1 MSTEKKY
8 YKLKLCN
15 FYEKHGKCTKGKDC
29 NYAHGKDDLKD
40 FKKECVNGLKCFKKN
55 CLFLHPENWNYEN
68 NIKICE
74 YYLNGYCINEDKCK
88 FKHIKENKEV
98 ENDHEEIKN
107 DENININENNLLKN
121 IDINN
126 NDEFPELK
134 ENISLD
140 IIKTDDNIFEEEND
154 DCLNI
159 NYNVNKNENNEF
171 QDVNQKYNSSP
182 DIEIFV
188 NGIKND
194 MLNIN
199 TENNNDNDENEI
211 EKLLNNLKI
220 DFEKYNKE
228 LKLKIDETFIED
240 KNINIDMKLSLNKIM
255 SKIDLLK
262 NNYQDII
269 KEI

>member
-15 FYEKHGKCTKGKDC
+15 FYEKHGKCTKGDNC

-40 FKKECVNGLKCFKKN
+40 FKKECINGLKCFKKD

-68 NIKICE
+68 NIRICE
-74 YYLNGYCINEDKCK
+74 YYLNGYCVNEDNCD
-88 FKHIKENKEV
+88 FKHINENQKVEEIKDV
-98 ENDHEEIKN
+98 ENNYEEIKN
-107 DENININENNLLKN
+107 DLLKK

-134 ENISLD
+134 DNISPD
-140 IIKTDDNIFEEEND
+140 IIKTDDYIIEEEKKNS
-154 DCLNI
+154 LNI
-159 NYNVNKNENNEF
+159 NYNVNEIEN
-171 QDVNQKYNSSP
+171 KPSP

-188 NGIKND
+188 NGFKND

-199 TENNNDNDENEI
+199 PENNNKINDFNEI
-211 EKLLNNLKI
+211 ENLINKLKK
-220 DFEKYNKE
+220 DFIKYNKE
-228 LKLKIDETFIED
+228 LKDKIDETFIKD
-240 KNINIDMKLSLNKIM
+240 KNVNIDMKMALNKIM
-255 SKIDLLK
+255 SKIVLLE

-269 KEI
+269 KK

>member
-1 MSTEKKY
+1 MSTEIKY
-8 YKLKLCN
+8 YKLKLCD
-15 FYEKHGKCTKGKDC
+15 FYEKHGKCTKGNDC

-40 FKKECVNGLKCFKKN
+40 FKKECVNGLKCFKKD
-55 CLFLHPENWNYEN
+55 CSFLHPKNWNYEN
-68 NIKICE
+68 NIRICE
-74 YYLNGYCINEDKCK
+74 YYLNGYCINEDNCK
-88 FKHIKENKEV
+88 FKHIKKNEDV
-98 ENDHEEIKN
+98 ENNYEEMKN
-107 DENININENNLLKN
+107 DENYNINENNLLKN

-126 NDEFPELK
+126 NDEFPKLK
-134 ENISLD
+134 ENIS
-140 IIKTDDNIFEEEND
+140 TDMKKINDDIFEDEKMES
-154 DCLNI
+154 
-159 NYNVNKNENNEF
+159 
-171 QDVNQKYNSSP
+171 QDVNIKYNPSP

-199 TENNNDNDENEI
+199 LENNNKDNKFSEI
-211 EKLLNNLKI
+211 EKLINNLKI
-220 DFEKYNKE
+220 DFLKYNKE

-269 KEI
+269 KENYI

>member
-15 FYEKHGKCTKGKDC
+15 FYEKHGKCTKGDDC

-40 FKKECVNGLKCFKKN
+40 FRKECVNGLKCFKKD

-88 FKHIKENKEV
+88 FKHIKENEEV
-98 ENDHEEIKN
+98 ENNYEETKN
-107 DENININENNLLKN
+107 DENININ
-121 IDINN
+121 INN

-134 ENISLD
+134 ENISPD
-140 IIKTDDNIFEEEND
+140 IIKMNDNIFEEEKKSN
-154 DCLNI
+154 LNI
-159 NYNVNKNENNEF
+159 IYNVNNNENM
-171 QDVNQKYNSSP
+171 KYNLSP

-199 TENNNDNDENEI
+199 PENNNKDNDFNEI
-211 EKLLNNLKI
+211 DKLINNLKI
-220 DFEKYNKE
+220 DFLKYNKE
-228 LKLKIDETFIED
+228 LKLKIDETFTED
-240 KNINIDMKLSLNKIM
+240 KNINIDMKLLLNKIM

-269 KEI
+269 SEIKI